1 MSVIGHPR
9 AKLVA
14 LAVLLVACAHPLRAA
29 DAPPAG
35 EVVFTSGIATA
46 QRSGEPARVLGRT
59 DALHEGEVVSTGSKA
74 FAVLQFRDGSRMT
87 LRPNTVFGIDQFAH
101 AGTQESVLLRL
112 FKGGLRAVTG
122 LVAKRNPDGYRIATS
137 TVTIGIRGT
146 DFDARLCEAD
156 CGIELKGVA
165 GSVLPAMQQPV
176 IARVARLSG
185 SAVATSTQGATRALV
200 NGAPVFAG
208 DSVQTERG
216 AMAVLAFRD
225 QSRVTLQS
233 ATRLTVEEFSHGIGS
248 RAASMALRLIR
259 GGLRAVTG
267 LVAKENPQAFRVATS
282 VATIGIRGS
291 GFDLLCEGLCAEG
304 NKAPAPQRVT
314 PQDGDGLFLH
324 TWQGVAE
331 VRFDSRTLAVE
342 EGRAAFFASGAR
354 EPALLPV
361 IPVFL
366 RDNPAPRP
374 DTIEVDHARLF
385 QAQARDEAAPGLYV
399 LVRDGHVTLSREGE
413 ELHLG
418 NGESAFSDP
427 AGREMVRL
435 AAPARVLEFDSY
447 PRPDRFDPAAPASQ
461 PRAIGAPAG
470 AGGRGVVQECEVR

>member
-1 MSVIGHPR
+1 MPVIGRVRP
-9 AKLVA
+9 KLIAVVA
-14 LAVLLVACAHPLRAA
+14 LLVAYAHPLRAA
-29 DAPPAG
+29 DVPPAG
-35 EVVFTSGIATA
+35 EVVFTSGVATA
-46 QRSGEPARVLGRT
+46 QRAGEPARVLGRT

-87 LRPNTVFGIDQFAH
+87 LRPNTVFGIDQYAH
-101 AGTQESVLLRL
+101 GGTEDSVLLRL

-122 LVAKRNPDGYRIATS
+122 LVAKRNPDGYRIATA

-146 DFDARLCEAD
+146 DFDARLCESD
-156 CGIELKGVA
+156 CGIELKGVSA
-165 GSVLPAMQQPV
+165 SALPEVQQPV
-176 IARVARLSG
+176 VARVARLNG
-185 SAVATSTQGATRALV
+185 SAVATSAQGATRVLV
-200 NGAPVFAG
+200 NGAPLYAG

-225 QSRVTLQS
+225 QSRVTVQS
-233 ATRLTVEEFSHGIGS
+233 ATRFVIEEFSHGLGA
-248 RAASMALRLIR
+248 RTASMALRLIR

-291 GFDLLCEGLCAEG
+291 GFDLLCEGLCADG
-304 NKAPAPQRVT
+304 NKAPAPQRAA
-314 PQDGDGLFLH
+314 PRSGDGLFLH

-331 VRFDSRTLAVE
+331 VRFDTRTLVVE

-361 IPVFL
+361 LPTFL

-374 DTIEVDHARLF
+374 DTIEVDHTRLF
-385 QAQARDEAAPGLYV
+385 QAQARDEATPGLYV
-399 LVRDGHVTLSREGE
+399 LVRDGHVTLSSEGE

-418 NGESAFSDP
+418 NGESAFSD
-427 AGREMVRL
+427 ASGREIVRL
-435 AAPARVLEFDSY
+435 AAPARVLEFDVY
-447 PRPDRFDPAAPASQ
+447 PRPDRFDPAAPAVQ
-461 PRAIGAPAG
+461 PRALGAPAG
-470 AGGRGVVQECEVR
+470 FGGRGVVQECEVR